1 MMGTPVETFDIVVL
15 GSGTAGYSAA
25 LRAARLGASA
35 AVVEHRETGGTC
47 LNRGCIPTKALIGSV
62 EALEKARRAA
72 SFGFSAGTPVPDW
85 PAMQA
90 RKKRIVG
97 QLVGGVEKLLSGNG
111 VRFVRGRATLAEPLE
126 AVVRDPAGGETRLRA
141 ARAVI
146 VATGSEPSRPGI
158 FPFDGRHVITS
169 DEALELDA
177 VPESL
182 LIVGAGAVGVEF
194 GRVFASLGSR
204 TVIVEMMNQALP
216 GMDGRVGQTLTASMG
231 RKGIRIHTGVAVR
244 SVKVRDG
251 RCVTE
256 LADGRI
262 EETEKVLVC
271 AGRTPN
277 SGGLGLEAA
286 GVTPERGFIPTDAS
300 GRTAVAGLYAA
311 GDVAGKWLLA
321 YTAGRE
327 GMRAAEHAMG
337 RPLPP
342 DDGVVPVTVFSDPEV
357 AAVGLTEKEA
367 AERGV
372 ETRTG
377 RFLMAALGKAVAA
390 GETEGF
396 VALVADAATER
407 ILGGQ
412 VVGPHASELI
422 AEITLAVR
430 LGLTAADV
438 AGTLHSHP
446 TLAEAV
452 CEAAH
457 DVRGESIHKMRR

>member
-1 MMGTPVETFDIVVL
+1 
-15 GSGTAGYSAA
+15 
-25 LRAARLGASA
+25 
-35 AVVEHRETGGTC
+35 
-47 LNRGCIPTKALIGSV
+47 
-62 EALEKARRAA
+62 
-72 SFGFSAGTPVPDW
+72 
-85 PAMQA
+85 
-90 RKKRIVG
+90 
-97 QLVGGVEKLLSGNG
+97 
-111 VRFVRGRATLAEPLE
+111 
-126 AVVRDPAGGETRLRA
+126 
-141 ARAVI
+141 
-146 VATGSEPSRPGI
+146 
-158 FPFDGRHVITS
+158 
-169 DEALELDA
+169 
-177 VPESL
+177 
-182 LIVGAGAVGVEF
+182 
-194 GRVFASLGSR
+194 
-204 TVIVEMMNQALP
+204 
-216 GMDGRVGQTLTASMG
+216 
-231 RKGIRIHTGVAVR
+231 
-244 SVKVRDG
+244 
-251 RCVTE
+251 
-256 LADGRI
+256 
-262 EETEKVLVC
+262 
-271 AGRTPN
+271 
-277 SGGLGLEAA
+277 
-286 GVTPERGFIPTDAS
+286 
-300 GRTAVAGLYAA
+300 
-311 GDVAGKWLLA
+311 
-321 YTAGRE
+321 
-327 GMRAAEHAMG
+327 MG

>member
-1 MMGTPVETFDIVVL
+1 
-15 GSGTAGYSAA
+15 
-25 LRAARLGASA
+25 
-35 AVVEHRETGGTC
+35 
-47 LNRGCIPTKALIGSV
+47 
-62 EALEKARRAA
+62 
-72 SFGFSAGTPVPDW
+72 
-85 PAMQA
+85 
-90 RKKRIVG
+90 
-97 QLVGGVEKLLSGNG
+97 
-111 VRFVRGRATLAEPLE
+111 
-126 AVVRDPAGGETRLRA
+126 
-141 ARAVI
+141 
-146 VATGSEPSRPGI
+146 
-158 FPFDGRHVITS
+158 
-169 DEALELDA
+169 
-177 VPESL
+177 
-182 LIVGAGAVGVEF
+182 
-194 GRVFASLGSR
+194 
-204 TVIVEMMNQALP
+204 
-216 GMDGRVGQTLTASMG
+216 
-231 RKGIRIHTGVAVR
+231 
-244 SVKVRDG
+244 
-251 RCVTE
+251 
-256 LADGRI
+256 
-262 EETEKVLVC
+262 VLVC